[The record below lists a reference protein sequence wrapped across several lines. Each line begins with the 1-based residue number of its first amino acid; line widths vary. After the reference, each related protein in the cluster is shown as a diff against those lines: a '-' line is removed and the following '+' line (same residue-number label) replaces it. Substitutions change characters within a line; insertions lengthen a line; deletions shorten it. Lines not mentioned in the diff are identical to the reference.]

1 MGEVITSIPKR
12 AFNLKETAAI
22 LDISYHN
29 LRALIDAGAIRPVF
43 LPQAKVTDAEI
54 DKFLISVQK
63 DGERYKELLE
73 ENNRRV
79 SAKKPVPTPVNIET
93 LEVAR

>member
-1 MGEVITSIPKR
+1 MSLSQFASADRCRRNPSGFPAAGESDRCRNRQIPNKC
-12 AFNLKETAAI
+12 
-22 LDISYHN
+22 S
-29 LRALIDAGAIRPVF
+29 
-43 LPQAKVTDAEI
+43 
-54 DKFLISVQK
+54 K

>member
-12 AFNLKETAAI
+12 AFNLKETAAP
-22 LDISYHN
+22 DISYHS
-29 LRALIDAGAIRPVF
+29 LRALIDAGAIRPG